1 MYEVLINTDKCNGCG
16 ECVDICPSD
25 VYEIQDGKSI
35 VINAEEC
42 VGCESCMEV
51 CERNAIT
58 VKEFGTAAA

>member
-1 MYEVLINTDKCNGCG
+1 MYEILINTGKCNGCG

>member
-1 MYEVLINTDKCNGCG
+1 MYEILINTNKCNGCG

-25 VYEIQDGKSI
+25 VYEIQDGKCI
-35 VINAEEC
+35 AINAEEC